1 MEERRKLFCLGD
13 SVTFGYGVRPSQR
26 WTGIMAR
33 EHGWEVVNKGVN
45 GDTTGGM
52 LTRLQARVLAEVKR
66 ELSGGGRPY
75 VLLMGGSNDIFYS
88 GSDTSARANMGA
100 MVHQM
105 LSAGILPMVG
115 IPLPVAP
122 AFAPEAWAAVVDFA
136 AAAEK
141 LTDYCAWL
149 KRYCAA
155 FGLPYVDF
163 RADFLTPNGTVREAL
178 LLDGLHPT
186 PEGHR
191 LMAARLCARLDKS

>member
-33 EHGWEVVNKGVN
+33 EHGWEVVNEGVN

-52 LTRLQARVLAEVKR
+52 LARLHVRVLPEMKQ
-66 ELSGGGRPY
+66 ELLGGGRPH

-88 GSDTSARANMGA
+88 GSDTPARANIGA

-122 AFAPEAWAAVVDFA
+122 AFAPEAWAAVVDFS
-136 AAAEK
+136 AAAEGV
-141 LTDYCAWL
+141 TNYCAWL
-149 KRYCAA
+149 KRFCAA
-155 FGLPYVDF
+155 FGVPYVDF
-163 RADFLTPNGTVREAL
+163 RTDFLTPDGGAREEL
-178 LLDGLHPT
+178 LLDGLHTT

-191 LMAARLCARLDKS
+191 LMAARLCAQLEHS

>member
-33 EHGWEVVNKGVN
+33 EHGWEVANEGVN

-52 LTRLQARVLAEVKR
+52 LTRLHLRVLPEVKR
-66 ELSGGGRPY
+66 ELLGGGRPY
-75 VLLMGGSNDIFYS
+75 VLIMGGSNDIFYS
-88 GSDTSARANMGA
+88 GSDAPARANMGA

-105 LSAGILPMVG
+105 ISAGILPLIG

-122 AFAPEAWAAVVDFA
+122 AFAPEMWAAVVDFPT
-136 AAAEK
+136 AAEK
-141 LTDYCAWL
+141 LTNYCAWL
-149 KRYCAA
+149 KRFCAA
-155 FGLPYVDF
+155 FGVPYVDF
-163 RADFLTPNGTVREAL
+163 RTDFLAPDGAARGEL

-191 LMAARLCARLDKS
+191 LMAARLSARLDKS